1 MRGGHAI
8 LLILRVIWVPGDGW
22 SPPSGLRSTRVKQ
35 PWALMLR
42 DEARWL
48 ESCAT
53 FHEKEKAPSS
63 VTNLDQSGQVLSL
76 PPQTETESGRS
87 EAAQ

>member
-1 MRGGHAI
+1 
-8 LLILRVIWVPGDGW
+8 
-22 SPPSGLRSTRVKQ
+22 
-35 PWALMLR
+35 MLR

>member
-1 MRGGHAI
+1 MESLGNSANTEFPENT
-8 LLILRVIWVPGDGW
+8 L
-22 SPPSGLRSTRVKQ
+22 SQ

>member
-1 MRGGHAI
+1 
-8 LLILRVIWVPGDGW
+8 
-22 SPPSGLRSTRVKQ
+22 
-35 PWALMLR
+35 MLR
-42 DEARWL
+42 DEAHWL